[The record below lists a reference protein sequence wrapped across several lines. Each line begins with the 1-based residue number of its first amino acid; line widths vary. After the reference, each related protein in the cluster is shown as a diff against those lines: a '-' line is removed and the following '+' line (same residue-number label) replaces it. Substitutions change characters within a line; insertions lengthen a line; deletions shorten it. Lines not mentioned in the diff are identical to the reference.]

1 MAGTAAVVRLEDV
14 HKTYRTGEVDVHAV
28 RGVSLEI
35 ARGEFVAFMG
45 SSGSGKSTLMN
56 LLGCLDRPTRG
67 RYLLD
72 GFDVS
77 GLDRDQLADIRNRK
91 LGFVFQSFNLLPRTS
106 ALENVELP
114 LLYGEHRL
122 TNAELGEKAR
132 KVLATVGLSGREDHH
147 PSQLS
152 GGQQQ
157 RVAIARAL
165 INDPEVVLADEP
177 TGNLDSRTSL
187 EIMDIFQKLN
197 ERGITIVMVTHE
209 TDIAAF
215 AKRNIVMRDGTVQTD
230 QPSRTTPDCGKR
242 NEEFG
247 DQEMKFESTFKIA
260 FRALRRNKLRSVLTA
275 LGIIIGVGAV
285 IAMVSIGNGAKAQ
298 VEQQIASL
306 GENVILIFSGSVTSS
321 GIRTGWGS
329 AGTLKIEDAEAIR
342 REVPG
347 VIAVSEEV
355 ISTRQVS
362 AGNQNWFT
370 RVYGES
376 PEYFDI
382 RQWPLSDGASFT
394 GQDVRSSNKVCVIG
408 RTTASQVF
416 GSEDPIGQVLRIQ
429 GVPFLVT
436 GVLTPKGLSPQ
447 GTDQDDI
454 VIMPYTSAMKRVIG
468 GSTLRGINVQ
478 VASPNDLAPAQQ
490 QITELL
496 RQRHNIRAGRDDDFT
511 VRNQQEIAETA
522 TATSRIMALLLG
534 AIASVSLIVGGIG
547 IMNIMLVS
555 VTERTREIGV
565 RLAVGAHGRDIL
577 TQFLIE
583 AVTLSVIGGAIG
595 ILLGLGASRM
605 LSVFAHWPTLIS
617 IPSIIAAFFVS
628 AAVGIFFGFY
638 PAREAARLDPIE
650 ALRYE

>member
-1 MAGTAAVVRLEDV
+1 M
-14 HKTYRTGEVDVHAV
+14 
-28 RGVSLEI
+28 
-35 ARGEFVAFMG
+35 
-45 SSGSGKSTLMN
+45 
-56 LLGCLDRPTRG
+56 
-67 RYLLD
+67 
-72 GFDVS
+72 
-77 GLDRDQLADIRNRK
+77 
-91 LGFVFQSFNLLPRTS
+91 
-106 ALENVELP
+106 
-114 LLYGEHRL
+114 
-122 TNAELGEKAR
+122 
-132 KVLATVGLSGREDHH
+132 KV
-147 PSQLS
+147 
-152 GGQQQ
+152 
-157 RVAIARAL
+157 
-165 INDPEVVLADEP
+165 
-177 TGNLDSRTSL
+177 
-187 EIMDIFQKLN
+187 
-197 ERGITIVMVTHE
+197 
-209 TDIAAF
+209 
-215 AKRNIVMRDGTVQTD
+215 
-230 QPSRTTPDCGKR
+230 
-242 NEEFG
+242 
-247 DQEMKFESTFKIA
+247 ESTFKVA

-285 IAMVSIGNGAKAQ
+285 IAMVSIGNGARAQ
-298 VEQQIASL
+298 VEQQIAGL

-382 RQWPLSDGASFT
+382 RQWPLSTGASFT
-394 GQDVRSSNKVCVIG
+394 GQDVRSANKVCVIG

-416 GSEDPIGQVLRIQ
+416 GAEDPIGQVLRIQ

-478 VASPNDLAPAQQ
+478 VASPDDLTPAQQ

-534 AIASVSLIVGGIG
+534 AIASVSLVVGGIG

-595 ILLGLGASRM
+595 ILLGLGASRI